1 MSEYSFARDW
11 SKHRGVALVAVLYFL
26 VVCALTIAAV
36 LFAQRSAKRNA
47 LSTANGTQLLAAAE
61 AALYS
66 ALSSW
71 SSAERSRQAVGSTAA
86 STATNNASVHTT
98 TYVTRL
104 TSRVFSITSEAMFVS
119 GNVARRVSL
128 LVRLPFDARPVR
140 GALISAVD
148 VTIGAQVRFATDS
161 TPCDTASAAVV
172 LTPNAGLAI
181 DADIPPASQPS
192 MLRDSIA
199 DDSSIYLRVADTWWS
214 ALAQRADIRLA
225 ADARITPTPIV
236 VAGQCSTSDANWGDP
251 LGLIAECAHRAPLV
265 YVPGDLTIDGGAGQG
280 VLLVEGHLAIAGPF
294 TFSGQIVARHGI
306 ETLADNIAIS
316 GAVYAWRSSSDASVS
331 HAITNDVRL
340 THATTLRYSACDAR
354 HGIASWLQ
362 PRRVRE
368 RAWSEL
374 F

>member
-1 MSEYSFARDW
+1 MSEDSFARER
-11 SKHRGVALVAVLYFL
+11 SNQRGVALVAVLYFL
-26 VVCALTIAAV
+26 VVCALTITAV

-61 AALYS
+61 AALHATAASWGS
-66 ALSSW
+66 AD
-71 SSAERSRQAVGSTAA
+71 RSRQAVGSTASVA
-86 STATNNASVHTT
+86 TINGGVRTA

-104 TSRVFSITSEAMFVS
+104 TSRLYSITSEANLVGS
-119 GNVARRVSL
+119 SIARRVSL
-128 LVRLPFDARPVR
+128 LVRIPFATRVR

-148 VTIGAQVRFATDS
+148 VTIGAQVRFVADS
-161 TPCDTASAAVV
+161 TCDTASAAVV
-172 LTPNAGLAI
+172 LTPNAAFAI
-181 DADIPPASQPS
+181 DADIPPGTQPS

-199 DDSSIYLRVADTWWS
+199 NDSSIYLRVADTWWS
-214 ALAQRADIRLA
+214 ELAQRADIRLA

-251 LGLIAECAHRAPLV
+251 RGLIAECALRAPLV
-265 YVPGDLTIDGGAGQG
+265 YVLGDLTIDGGAGQG
-280 VLLVEGHLAIAGPF
+280 VLLVDGHLTIAGPF

-316 GAVYAWRSSSDASVS
+316 GAVYAWRSSSDATVS
-331 HAITNDVRL
+331 HSITSDVML
-340 THATTLRYSACDAR
+340 THATTLRYSGCDAR